1 MNFRKNLEGWG
12 RALRGSLQKGVIL
25 IFELR
30 QVFGPQAVELDSLGS
45 HPAKPLMGSVV
56 SGRFLS
62 LSEP

>member
-1 MNFRKNLEGWG
+1 MNFLKNPEGWG
-12 RALRGSLQKGVIL
+12 RALRGSLQKRVIL

-30 QVFGPQAVELDSLGS
+30 QVFSPQAVELDNLGS

-56 SGRFLS
+56 SGWLLS